1 MDLLGKKGEEAVD
14 ELTDVEERVKTLE
27 SHLNAVDSALQDF
40 VDNYQSVLTDEM
52 NYQEEELD
60 RLREVIRRERLEE
73 AEVDTVKKRLRR
85 LEKTISEFEDNK
97 EDRQSELERILYT
110 VKDIRRNIKD
120 SKEDISEL
128 ENRIDDLENE
138 FYMYRNN
145 QEYDFEKKLDERDYR
160 DEKKEMEQ
168 EIARLR
174 ASIRALANEMDE
186 EDKIEIE

>member
-60 RLREVIRRERLEE
+60 RLREVIRRERFEE
-73 AEVDTVKKRLRR
+73 DEVDDVKKRLRR
-85 LEKTISEFEDNK
+85 LETKISEIEEGK
-97 EDRQSELERILYT
+97 EDSLERILYT

-120 SKEDISEL
+120 SKEDISAL
-128 ENRIDDLENE
+128 ENRLDDLESE

-145 QEYDFEKKLDERDYR
+145 KEYDFEKKLDERDYR
-160 DEKKEMEQ
+160 DEKKKMEQ

-174 ASIRALANEMDE
+174 TSVRALADEIDE